1 MRTPFQ
7 VIARIASGALLCA
20 LLTACGGGGG
30 GGTDNS
36 GSSGGSTT
44 DNSGSSGGSP
54 GSTTTEVTV
63 VPALGAFSGGAI
75 VEVFDASTGT
85 RIGTQ
90 VSTAY
95 NGTATIDLSS
105 QNTSFVIRVT
115 GAPSVSYYDEASGI
129 NLPLLASQSL
139 LAMVPTSLSPSGN
152 VRIGVTP
159 LTHMAAAFAGLSN
172 SNLRVT
178 PASGSE
184 TVPQTMAKAYARV
197 RYAMGLGNVDAS
209 LEPYL
214 NPLVAP
220 TALSATNRSA
230 GIDLSTQG
238 GYYGLLLAEMAQAGA
253 NSTTRYSPINLAQ
266 ALANEAATLVT
277 SNYSAGAIT
286 AFTSSEPRLV
296 LAQAT
301 NTLGAGNSSFINSC
315 VNIPAD
321 TRTRL
326 NNAMFNA
333 YAITDLSTSP
343 DQLAQTVLTQTR
355 QQLGG
360 TTANMTSTRSTAAGC
375 T

>member
-7 VIARIASGALLCA
+7 VLARIASGAWLCA
-20 LLTACGGGGG
+20 LLAACGGGGG
-30 GGTDNS
+30 GTADNS
-36 GSSGGSTT
+36 NSGSNSGGSSGGSTT
-44 DNSGSSGGSP
+44 TG
-54 GSTTTEVTV
+54 VTV
-63 VPALGAFSGGAI
+63 VPALGAFSGGAT

-85 RIGTQ
+85 RIGTP
-90 VSTAY
+90 VTAAN
-95 NGTATIDLSS
+95 NGTATLDLSS

-115 GAPSVSYYDEASGI
+115 GAASGVSYYDEASGT

-139 LAMVPTSLSPSGN
+139 LAMVPTSLAPSGN
-152 VRIGVTP
+152 ARIGVTP

-178 PASGSE
+178 PASVSE

-214 NPLVAP
+214 NLLVAP

-238 GYYGLLLAEMAQAGA
+238 GYYGLLLAEMARAGA
-253 NSTTRYSPINLAQ
+253 NSTTRYSPIDLAQ
-266 ALANEAATLVT
+266 ALANEAATLVA
-277 SNYSAGAIT
+277 SNYSAAAIT

-296 LAQAT
+296 LAEAT
-301 NTLGAGNSSFINSC
+301 NTLGAGNSGFINSC

-360 TTANMTSTRSTAAGC
+360 TPANMTSTRSTAAGC